1 MVPLEMV
8 FVSKYGAHLI
18 RWKHKYAGSRVR
30 FAQIYG
36 GRLSPN
42 NFFLGRRMEKRERDY
57 VGLSLLNI
65 LLRRTSQ
72 NETPFSWRLQWT
84 SRVLESDRIQNASLV
99 ISLLM
104 QGKMMVPFLFSVGF
118 LH

>member
-1 MVPLEMV
+1 MN
-8 FVSKYGAHLI
+8 I
-18 RWKHKYAGSRVR
+18 AGSRVG

-72 NETPFSWRLQWT
+72 NEAPVS
-84 SRVLESDRIQNASLV
+84 
-99 ISLLM
+99 
-104 QGKMMVPFLFSVGF
+104 
-118 LH
+118 